1 MPANLFPYIAII
13 MSVTLPV
20 TKVAAAEADVMI
32 AVATNFVS
40 SAESL
45 TKDFEARFGWRAS
58 LVAGSSGNLYAQL
71 QQGAPFD
78 VFLSADAVRP
88 QRLVDAG
95 LVADK
100 NHQTYAIGSLV
111 AWFPNHPTEQ
121 LQRVEAVSLILASSR
136 IAHANEAVA
145 PYGAATIDTL
155 RSLAVYA
162 QVKPRLVRGENIGQT
177 YSLASSGNVGVGF
190 IALAQHLKQ
199 QHKGGFWIVGESLHT
214 PIRQNAVLMNRAANN
229 PAAIK
234 FFAYLRSNA
243 AQQIIRDA
251 GYQVPP

>member
-1 MPANLFPYIAII
+1 MRPNLFAYIAVF
-13 MSVTLPV
+13 MSLTLPIAN
-20 TKVAAAEADVMI
+20 VAAAEADLAV

-45 TKDFEARFGWRAS
+45 NKDFEARFGLRAA
-58 LVAGSSGNLYAQL
+58 LVAGSSGKLYAQL

-95 LVADK
+95 LVAAK
-100 NHQTYAIGSLV
+100 NHRTYAIGSLV
-111 AWFPNHPTEQ
+111 AWFPNHPKQQ
-121 LQRVEAVSLILASSR
+121 LQRAEAVSLILASSR
-136 IAHANEAVA
+136 IAHANDAVA

-155 RSLAVYA
+155 KNLAIYA

-177 YSLASSGNVGVGF
+177 YSLASSGNVEVAF
-190 IALAQHLKQ
+190 IALAQHLQ
-199 QHKGGFWIVGESLHT
+199 QRHKGGFWTVSESLHT
-214 PIRQNAVLMNRAANN
+214 PIQQNAVLMNRAANN
-229 PAAIK
+229 PAAVK

-243 AQQIIRDA
+243 AQQIIRNA
-251 GYQVPP
+251 GYQIPP